1 MQEKTISASVI
12 IGVCL
17 IISSFL
23 LSSGMKALGRGI
35 QEAGVTIGNGL
46 SQGNRSSKQLEVD
59 LSLSGGGNP
68 IRIREYKED

>member
-1 MQEKTISASVI
+1 MQDKAISASVI
-12 IGVCL
+12 LGICL

-35 QEAGVTIGNGL
+35 QDAGVSVGNGL
-46 SQGNRSSKQLEVD
+46 SHGSRSSKQLEVD

-68 IRIREYKED
+68 IRIREYKEN